1 MWPVFGCS
9 FAAIHTDGQA
19 GEHEVP
25 LFVSRCV
32 DHIDREGLDIEGIYR
47 LSGQFQRI
55 SDVKATLN
63 AGKDVDFAAV
73 GQDVHVVAGL
83 LKQVGR
89 GAAFYFF
96 FFFTHLHLHFTH
108 TCKHMHSGCASW
120 RSRS

>member
-1 MWPVFGCS
+1 
-9 FAAIHTDGQA
+9 
-19 GEHEVP
+19 
-25 LFVSRCV
+25 
-32 DHIDREGLDIEGIYR
+32 
-47 LSGQFQRI
+47 
-55 SDVKATLN
+55 
-63 AGKDVDFAAV
+63 
-73 GQDVHVVAGL
+73 VHVVAGL